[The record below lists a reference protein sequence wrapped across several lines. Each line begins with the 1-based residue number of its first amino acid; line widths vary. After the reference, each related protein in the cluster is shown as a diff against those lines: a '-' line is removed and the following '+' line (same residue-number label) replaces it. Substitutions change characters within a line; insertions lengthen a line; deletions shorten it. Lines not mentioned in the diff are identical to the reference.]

1 MFLGHLYA
9 LLPVNYVFMY
19 FPPFF
24 YCTVHLS
31 LIYFFSFFLLFL
43 RAVRILRKMFHV
55 IDVADVSPVYFC
67 FDFVIFPLCVCL
79 NVVKFIDLS
88 LWLPEA

>member
-1 MFLGHLYA
+1 MCLYI
-9 LLPVNYVFMY
+9 
-19 FPPFF
+19 FPHFS
-24 YCTVHLS
+24 TVLF
-31 LIYFFSFFLLFL
+31 IFLLFL

-55 IDVADVSPVYFC
+55 IDVAIVFPVYFC

-88 LWLPEA
+88 LWLSGILSLEGPAILKL

>member
-1 MFLGHLYA
+1 MFLGHLYT

-24 YCTVHLS
+24 YCTIHLS
-31 LIYFFSFFLLFL
+31 LIYLFSLSYFFSFFLLFL

-55 IDVADVSPVYFC
+55 VDVADVSPVYLC
-67 FDFVIFPLCVCL
+67 FDFVIFLVFKCSQ
-79 NVVKFIDLS
+79 IY
-88 LWLPEA
+88 